1 MDQTAAI
8 DQVLLQLRAQAHLLM
23 MILLFS
29 NLAVGSRK
37 GSRSPTGFF
46 PHAAQLRVHVL
57 QLCRGQSE
65 SITLCSGSCFHLPQM
80 LAWHEH
86 QRF

>member
-8 DQVLLQLRAQAHLLM
+8 DQVLLQLRVQAHL
-23 MILLFS
+23 FRE
-29 NLAVGSRK
+29 LAVGSRK
-37 GSRSPTGFF
+37 DSRSPTGFF

-57 QLCRGQSE
+57 QLRRGQSE
-65 SITLCSGSCFHLPQM
+65 SITLCIGSCFHLPQM